1 MYAHQLNSAES
12 FSFLFFFMIIII
24 TKVGKGFFFQP
35 LFRSAVIDPVK
46 LES

>member
-12 FSFLFFFMIIII
+12 FSFLFFFYDNNYY
-24 TKVGKGFFFQP
+24 KSRERFFFQS